1 MNMLDEEDE
10 DDEDEEEDEEED
22 EDDEEDPPIYLYVK
36 TYDLNDFEIV
46 FITYVNNV
54 LTSDAVI
61 ISFL

>member
-1 MNMLDEEDE
+1 MNILDEEDE
-10 DDEDEEEDEEED
+10 EDDDEEDEEED
-22 EDDEEDPPIYLYVK
+22 EDDEEEDPPIYLQVK

-46 FITYVNNV
+46 FITQVNNV

>member
-1 MNMLDEEDE
+1 MNILDEEDEEEDDEDEDEDEDE
-10 DDEDEEEDEEED
+10 DDED
-22 EDDEEDPPIYLYVK
+22 DPPIYLYVK

>member
-1 MNMLDEEDE
+1 MNILDEEDEEDE
-10 DDEDEEEDEEED
+10 DDEEEEEDD
-22 EDDEEDPPIYLYVK
+22 EDDPPIYLYVK

-46 FITYVNNV
+46 SITYVNNV